1 MPLHRGFLLHEF
13 ATLAINGAFQHVAIY
28 AAGVLEADRAELREH
43 LRDHLDKISVDY
55 VQAVHESSH
64 VKNIARV
71 VNSLTRRHAGILKDH
86 RFRWGPAQKAL
97 NLYLKYLWCDG
108 AHTDASTLPH
118 RLNCAQGSAGKA
130 PVAWSQIRDESE
142 YTHLIKQIKLAA
154 DNEPLAEWELRV
166 WSQSDVQP
174 LAQAERR
181 PQIQP

>member
-108 AHTDASTLPH
+108 LIQTPPH
-118 RLNCAQGSAGKA
+118 CPIDSIVLRAARVKA

-154 DNEPLAEWELRV
+154 GNEPLAEWELRV